1 MYAEYKQYQWVLA
14 LSVLMDVFLCD
25 YSLQIVYFCISGAIP
40 SETSTKL
47 SAEAPIKEG
56 AKTLG
61 NEAVS
66 VIPSIGF
73 LEGVHFP
80 LNRTSA

>member
-1 MYAEYKQYQWVLA
+1 MLHT
-14 LSVLMDVFLCD
+14 
-25 YSLQIVYFCISGAIP
+25 SLHCSGAIP
-40 SETSTKL
+40 SESSSNLNRQTPK
-47 SAEAPIKEG
+47 EEG